1 MQRALLALGAVV
13 LSTAPVLD
21 ASTAAWR
28 GAAPV
33 PTPRTEVAA
42 AAVKGEAVVVGGF
55 LADGSTTG
63 RAEAYSPRTNRW
75 RRLADLPVAVNHAAG
90 GAWRGR
96 MLVAGGYSGDGAP
109 SGAAWRFENGR
120 WRALAPMPENRAA
133 AAGAVAGDTF
143 YVVGGVTS
151 TPLGRELATQALALD
166 LTTGRWR
173 TIAGPT
179 PREHLAATAWR
190 GRVYALGGR
199 LAGYDTNLDHA
210 EVYDPATRRWRR
222 LTPLPEARGGT
233 GAAAIAGR
241 IVSVGGEAPT
251 GTIRRVYAYDLTTGR
266 WRRLA
271 DLPTPRHGLGVV
283 ALGGRLRVLAGG
295 PRPGLTVSGANESLN
310 VP

>member
-1 MQRALLALGAVV
+1 MQRALIALGAV
-13 LSTAPVLD
+13 LLALAPALD

-28 GAAPV
+28 RAASV

-42 AAVKGEAVVVGGF
+42 AAANGEAVVVGGF

-63 RAEAYSPRTNRW
+63 RAEAYSPTTNRW
-75 RRLADLPVAVNHAAG
+75 RRLADLPAPVNHAAG
-90 GAWRGR
+90 SAWRGR
-96 MLVAGGYSGDGAP
+96 MLVAGGYAGDGVP
-109 SGAAWRFENGR
+109 SSAAWQLVRGR
-120 WRALAPMPENRAA
+120 WTPLPPLPEPRGA

-151 TPLGRELATQALALD
+151 TPLGRELAKRALALD

-179 PREHLAATAWR
+179 PREHLAGTAWR

-210 EVYDPATRRWRR
+210 EVYDPATGRWRR
-222 LTPLPEARGGT
+222 LPPLPEARGGT

-241 IVSVGGEAPT
+241 IVSVGGEAPA
-251 GTIRRVYAYDLTTGR
+251 GTIRRVYAYDLATRR

-283 ALGGRLRVLAGG
+283 ALGGRVRVLAGG
-295 PRPGLTVSGANESLN
+295 PNPGLTVSGANESLN

>member
-1 MQRALLALGAVV
+1 MRRALLALGAVLLV
-13 LSTAPVLD
+13 LAPTLD
-21 ASTAAWR
+21 ASTSAWR
-28 GAAPV
+28 RAAPV

-42 AAVKGEAVVVGGF
+42 AAANGEAVVVGGF

-63 RAEAYSPRTNRW
+63 RAEAYSPKTNRW
-75 RRLADLPVAVNHAAG
+75 RRLPDLPAAVNHAAG

-96 MLVAGGYSGDGAP
+96 MIVAGGFAGDGAP
-109 SGAAWRFENGR
+109 SSAAWLLEQGR
-120 WRALAPMPENRAA
+120 WRPLAAMPETRGA

-143 YVVGGVTS
+143 YVVGGVTA
-151 TPLGRELATQALALD
+151 TPLGRELASKTLALD

-199 LAGYDTNLDHA
+199 LAGYDTNLAYA
-210 EVYDPATRRWRR
+210 EVYDPATSRWRR
-222 LTPLPEARGGT
+222 LAPIPEARGGT

-241 IVSVGGEAPT
+241 VVSIGGEAPS
-251 GTIRRVYAYDLTTGR
+251 GTIRRVYAYDLKMRR

-283 ALGGRLRVLAGG
+283 ALGGRVRVLAGG
-295 PRPGLTVSGANESLN
+295 PNPGLTVSGANESLD